1 MPDKVTPLWEV
12 WRRWS
17 DSLPEHIGPYT
28 QGFTVRSLACADE
41 LESRMKQVRERVMAL
56 PTTTGDEEFYV
67 PYVER
72 DAVLEILREEG
83 LLGDK

>member
-1 MPDKVTPLWEV
+1 MPDKVTPLWLR
-12 WRRWS
+12 WRE
-17 DSLPEHIGPYT
+17 DKPYRDDEYWV
-28 QGFTVRSLACADE
+28 GVRACANE
-41 LESRMKQVRERVMAL
+41 LEARMKRVRDRVMAL